1 MAQYKHHI
9 SSIGKLRRAK
19 KVKRASQLTLVLVFL
34 GTSYVGVDWFLNNL
48 NSAKTVVGRE
58 SSATVQSAQINIF
71 RTPYFQFQVDSSWRE
86 VTNELTLRNVGQSK
100 QYLYRS
106 YNKNFIE
113 HELWITVNLPEDYD
127 VERHNIPTR
136 VLPVRVEADGT
147 FTQIGEVSKPCVDV
161 EPKEKPNLDPHVVV
175 QSDVEYYC
183 NPNQVNDYIVTVG
196 IPGGTN
202 RLPMPHVEGEAS
214 TKAIIG
220 ITYRN
225 TTPMPSPSVFERAV
239 RDFKSL

>member
-1 MAQYKHHI
+1 M
-9 SSIGKLRRAK
+9 
-19 KVKRASQLTLVLVFL
+19 KRASQLTLGLLLL
-34 GTSYVGVDWFLNNL
+34 GSLYVGIDWFLNNL
-48 NSAKTVVGRE
+48 NSAKTVTGRE

-71 RTPYFQFQVDSSWRE
+71 RSPYFQFQVDSSWRE
-86 VTNELTLRNVGQSK
+86 VTNELTLRNDGASK

-113 HELWITVNLPEDYD
+113 HELWITVNLPEDYSL
-127 VERHNIPTR
+127 ERHNIPTR
-136 VLPVRVEADGT
+136 VLPVRIESDGT

-161 EPKEKPNLDPHVVV
+161 EPKENPNLDPHVVV

-196 IPGGTN
+196 VPGGTN
-202 RLPMPHVEGEAS
+202 KLSMPHADGETS
-214 TKAIIG
+214 SKATIG

-225 TTPMPSPSVFERAV
+225 TTPLPSSSVFERAV